1 MAKVTSVVDTVMAEA
16 GGKTPA
22 ERFRDMKA
30 IASVIA
36 NRARMLGVSM
46 QDVVGIQSEFNA
58 FGKKMPAG
66 VESLRAM
73 AEQAVADVVNNGPIN
88 NATFYSTPETTDNL
102 PSGLSKEDE
111 TAGHH
116 FFSDPQA
123 RAIRTVQGYIDPA
136 DTAIAASYAPVDRVS
151 AEPSAFD
158 SLFGGYAAAP
168 QESFAGPTGL
178 LSAEAAPSGNTGLLG
193 VDRSGF
199 SSPFGALGDRVTSG
213 FGYRQAP
220 QTPMGI
226 GSSLHQGIDMSLQGG
241 ASGYPAEAAA
251 AGTVTYAGPMKG
263 YGNMVELSHPN
274 GMKTRYGHLAEI
286 GNLAIGDEVAMGT
299 PVGTVGNTGRSK
311 GAHLHFETIDPVKGF
326 VDPSTVVD
334 FNPQSRVPTP
344 VSRPTP
350 SFGVLAA
357 AEQPSLLGGVAAT
370 ANVTTPTQGLLS
382 PEQSLADRM
391 TGTADIAQGYAEAR
405 DSLLGQ
411 TPIGRVSDQQMAD
424 MQTEANRSRQAMEM
438 NKGFL
443 SLSPDQLASAMD
455 RRATAMNVLSA
466 TPSIGA
472 VATADQPNP
481 FGGVA
486 TTADLTTPASTPMSM
501 PSNVALTQQLTGLAP
516 TMTATTKVGALQPG
530 LLDISAPTSVNEFT
544 GFVNNPAVTRAKQI
558 GVQPT
563 TVQSVGLLNPSAMA
577 VADQPTVAGP
587 VTAGLISSVNQTPS
601 VDVGVTAR
609 SKPAKNSVAKNTKTM
624 TGTVV
629 GGVVGN
635 MIAGPLGGVIGAVL
649 GRQAAQQGL
658 AGSAATGS
666 ARMGINNLGSGAQ
679 AAYGAWGGRL
689 GDMARATDGST
700 ITNLGNGLVSRVDRN
715 GVETRFSNGQI
726 VGGSHSPGL
735 GGILGG
741 MFGGLFGGG
750 TNSTNGTNSGSG
762 GGGFGGFGGSSGGL
776 GQRNSSAGNH

>member
-16 GGKTPA
+16 GGKTPV

-46 QDVVGIQSEFNA
+46 QDVVGVQSEFNA

-178 LSAEAAPSGNTGLLG
+178 LSAEAAPSSNTGLLG
-193 VDRSGF
+193 VDRTGF

-501 PSNVALTQQLTGLAP
+501 PSNVALTQQLTGLTP
-516 TMTATTKVGALQPG
+516 TMTATTKVGAFQPG

-563 TVQSVGLLNPSAMA
+563 QVQSVNLGLLNPSAMA
-577 VADQPTVAGP
+577 VADQPTVTGP
-587 VTAGLISSVNQTPS
+587 VTSETISTPQRTTQRAAQRVSQTPAAGLLS
-601 VDVGVTAR
+601 
-609 SKPAKNSVAKNTKTM
+609 PAEYGMV
-624 TGTVV
+624 
-629 GGVVGN
+629 
-635 MIAGPLGGVIGAVL
+635 
-649 GRQAAQQGL
+649 AAQQQALSKQGKNKTTAFKNAIGPV
-658 AGSAATGS
+658 AGA
-666 ARMGINNLGSGAQ
+666 
-679 AAYGAWGGRL
+679 
-689 GDMARATDGST
+689 
-700 ITNLGNGLVSRVDRN
+700 
-715 GVETRFSNGQI
+715 I
-726 VGGSHSPGL
+726 VGGLLAGPIGGLIGGFIGNQVTTAPRGTGLNHFPGKPK
-735 GGILGG
+735 GGSVGNGQLSDYGRSVAEG
-741 MFGGLFGGG
+741 SRQFGGAV
-750 TNSTNGTNSGSG
+750 SNGSV
-762 GGGFGGFGGSSGGL
+762 GL
-776 GQRNSSAGNH
+776 W